1 MDHGG
6 AFLMSGLR
14 GRAQSP
20 PTGRSGLANCNSTAT
35 PISTRCSHPLPPGP
49 NNSTRTPGWWAAD
62 GEAICSTRWHP
73 STQALAGRC
82 SRRSSGDAQRRQL
95 SQPVAQH
102 TSHVPGGTRHGHR
115 RSRRWPHRARRG
127 NLIAGGRT
135 GRGRSYPG
143 RGRSYPRRT
152 RLCRT
157 TCGLDRSPR
166 GKLHPRHR
174 DPAEFRNP
182 RCPSPQSR
190 VSRRR

>member
-6 AFLMSGLR
+6 AFLMPGFGDVHNHHLLAVPAWRIATRRQRRSRRGARIHCRLVRTTRR
-14 GRAQSP
+14 GRLGG
-20 PTGRSGLANCNSTAT
+20 GRQMGK
-35 PISTRCSHPLPPGP
+35 
-49 NNSTRTPGWWAAD
+49 
-62 GEAICSTRWHP
+62 P
-73 STQALAGRC
+73 SARRGGIPRRIALAGRC

-95 SQPVAQH
+95 SQLVAQH

-115 RSRRWPHRARRG
+115 RSRRRHRARRG

-135 GRGRSYPG
+135 GRGRSYP
-143 RGRSYPRRT
+143 RRT
-152 RLCRT
+152 RLRRT

-174 DPAEFRNP
+174 NPAQFRNP
-182 RCPSPQSR
+182 RCPSPQSW